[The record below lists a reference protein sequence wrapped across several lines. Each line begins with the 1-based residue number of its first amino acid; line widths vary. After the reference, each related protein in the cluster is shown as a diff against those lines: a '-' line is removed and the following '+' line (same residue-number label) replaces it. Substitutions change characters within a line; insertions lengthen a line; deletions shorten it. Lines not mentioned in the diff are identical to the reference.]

1 MSGEIMKTIEI
12 EDDLYK
18 YILNNIEAFGE
29 TPSQILRRLLVV
41 AAQNN
46 DQEVAQPVDSHVALN
61 ITKVALTATA
71 NTTATHT
78 DANNTSTPTEPVPV
92 SPRPKV
98 ETPAK
103 PAVSTPQET
112 SGHFCSGVAALFD
125 DATFKSE
132 SVVTNKF
139 MMMLTTMYLEN
150 TPEFV
155 ESADKIKGR
164 TRAYLGTHLQ
174 ELLNSDN
181 QEELAQFKSSKP
193 RSIPQTPFWVI
204 TNANTGRKR
213 IILTQMMAS
222 MGYPHSLIERI
233 KEEI

>member
-46 DQEVAQPVDSHVALN
+46 EQEAAQSIDNNTALN
-61 ITKVALTATA
+61 VTKVALTATA
-71 NTTATHT
+71 NTTTHT
-78 DANNTSTPTEPVPV
+78 DVNNTPAPIETAPV
-92 SPRPKV
+92 SPQAKV
-98 ETPAK
+98 ETPVKSAA
-103 PAVSTPQET
+103 PTPQDT
-112 SGHFCSGVAALFD
+112 SGHFCSGVEALFD

-139 MMMLTTMYLEN
+139 MMMLTTMYLEK

-164 TRAYLGTHLQ
+164 TRAYLGMHLQ

-181 QEELAQFKSSKP
+181 QEELAQFKASKP

>member
-1 MSGEIMKTIEI
+1 MGKTSNNKWEIMKTIEI

-29 TPSQILRRLLVV
+29 TPSQILRRLLVLTEEKSKKT
-41 AAQNN
+41 QNETAEN
-46 DQEVAQPVDSHVALN
+46 KELNLVKVELSPIVDVKKEQV
-61 ITKVALTATA
+61 IKKATA
-71 NTTATHT
+71 E
-78 DANNTSTPTEPVPV
+78 STPAPINVVAEEKSNT
-92 SPRPKV
+92 
-98 ETPAK
+98 
-103 PAVSTPQET
+103 
-112 SGHFCSGVAALFD
+112 HFCDGVDQLFKD
-125 DATFKSE
+125 PAFISE
-132 SVVTNKF
+132 SVITNKF
-139 MMMLTTMYLEN
+139 MMMLTTMYLEK
-150 TPEFV
+150 TDAFV

-174 ELLNSDN
+174 DLLNSDN
-181 QEELAQFKSSKP
+181 EEELTQFKASKP
-193 RSIPQTPFWVI
+193 RAIPQAPFWVI